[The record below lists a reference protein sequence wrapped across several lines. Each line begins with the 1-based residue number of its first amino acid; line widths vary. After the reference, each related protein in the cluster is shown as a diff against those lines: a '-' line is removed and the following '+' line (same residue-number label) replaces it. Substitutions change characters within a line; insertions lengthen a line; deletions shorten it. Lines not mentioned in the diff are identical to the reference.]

1 MNSEALWRELRDVA
15 PCVGRPERPLW
26 RVSVPPQEGARLV
39 AAVARELD
47 AEYFYD
53 WGGGLI
59 WLAPS
64 GVGEDAGAAKLRAAT
79 GAGGGH
85 ATLIRA
91 AAEIRAE
98 VPVFQPQEP
107 AMAALTERVKDG
119 FDPKRVLNPGRM
131 YAGV

>member
-1 MNSEALWRELRDVA
+1 VA
-15 PCVGRPERPLW
+15 P
-26 RVSVPPQEGARLV
+26 QDGARLV
-39 AAVARELD
+39 AAVARDLD

-59 WLAPS
+59 WLAPAASS
-64 GVGEDAGAAKLRAAT
+64 GDAGAAAIRAAL
-79 GAGGGH
+79 GASGGH

-91 AAEIRAE
+91 PAELRAA

-107 AMAALTERVKDG
+107 AKAALTTRVKDS